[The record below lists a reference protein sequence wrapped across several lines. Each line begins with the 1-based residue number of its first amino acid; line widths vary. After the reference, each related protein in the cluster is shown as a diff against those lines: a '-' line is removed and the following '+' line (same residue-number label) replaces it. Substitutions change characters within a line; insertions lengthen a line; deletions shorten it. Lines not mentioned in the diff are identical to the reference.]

1 MNESGNKE
9 QSEGPAKG
17 APEKFWDATRKT
29 FHTATFRANQ
39 YKRVVQKKID
49 LASLHKKIA
58 NVHADL
64 GKMIDDNREAGETDI
79 LATENV
85 QSLFRKLDS
94 LKQAA
99 ATLEEEIEAI
109 KSETP
114 PEEEEEKKEEAPPE

>member
-1 MNESGNKE
+1 MNEQENNE
-9 QSEGPAKG
+9 QGEGHAKG
-17 APEKFWDATRKT
+17 TSEKLWDATRKT

-58 NVHADL
+58 NIHADL

-79 LATENV
+79 LATDSV
-85 QSLFRKLDS
+85 QSLFQKLDS

-99 ATLEEEIEAI
+99 ATLEEEIETI
-109 KSETP
+109 KLETP
-114 PEEEEEKKEEAPPE
+114 PEEEKDEEAPPETT

>member
-1 MNESGNKE
+1 MNEHENNE
-9 QSEGPAKG
+9 QGEGPAKG
-17 APEKFWDATRKT
+17 TSEKLWDATRKT

-49 LASLHKKIA
+49 VAALHKKIA
-58 NVHADL
+58 NIHADL

-85 QSLFRKLDS
+85 QSLFQKLDS

-99 ATLEEEIEAI
+99 ATLEEEIETI
-109 KSETP
+109 KLETP
-114 PEEEEEKKEEAPPE
+114 PEEEKEQEAPSEEK